1 MASKRA
7 LQFLARRAPATLS
20 TRPSTRPVPI
30 QTQRAPQPPRLAPAP
45 ALALLRYNSTST
57 FPSTSKSKPYT
68 YADVLAL
75 IEAPTTPAT
84 PLLIDVREPD
94 EYKANSI
101 PTALNIPI
109 TSQPDALMLGADEFE
124 ERFGWQKPPLQKEV
138 VFFCKAGV
146 RSSAAAQLA
155 KMAGYEN
162 VGEYRGSWLDWEKN
176 GGPTMKDPK

>member
-1 MASKRA
+1 MASKRS
-7 LQFLARRAPATLS
+7 LQFLARRAPATLAV
-20 TRPSTRPVPI
+20 RPSTRPITIPPHP
-30 QTQRAPQPPRLAPAP
+30 RAAPQFP
-45 ALALLRYNSTST
+45 ALALARAPPALVVPRRNSST

-75 IEAPTTPAT
+75 IDTPATPTT

-94 EYKANSI
+94 EYHANSI

-109 TSQPDALMLGADEFE
+109 TSQPDALMLSADEFE
-124 ERFGWQKPPLQKEV
+124 QRFGWQKPPPQREV

-155 KMAGYEN
+155 KMAG
-162 VGEYRGSWLDWEKN
+162 
-176 GGPTMKDPK
+176 